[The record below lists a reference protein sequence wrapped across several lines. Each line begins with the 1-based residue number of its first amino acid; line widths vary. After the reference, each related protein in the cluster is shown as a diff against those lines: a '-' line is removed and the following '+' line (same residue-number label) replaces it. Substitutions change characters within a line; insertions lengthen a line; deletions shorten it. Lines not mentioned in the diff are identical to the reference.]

1 MSAQDAAYLVFGLVL
16 CGALGA
22 IAAHYFSR
30 KRKDQVERAKYRML
44 DDDE

>member
-1 MSAQDAAYLVFGLVL
+1 MAARDLPYLAFGL
-16 CGALGA
+16 ALVAALAA

-30 KRKDQVERAKYRML
+30 KRRDQVERAKYRML

>member
-1 MSAQDAAYLVFGLVL
+1 MTAQDTAYLVLGLVL
-16 CGALGA
+16 CGALAA

>member
-1 MSAQDAAYLVFGLVL
+1 MSAQDVAYLVFGLVL
-16 CGALGA
+16 CGALLA

-30 KRKDQVERAKYRML
+30 RRKDQVERAKYRML